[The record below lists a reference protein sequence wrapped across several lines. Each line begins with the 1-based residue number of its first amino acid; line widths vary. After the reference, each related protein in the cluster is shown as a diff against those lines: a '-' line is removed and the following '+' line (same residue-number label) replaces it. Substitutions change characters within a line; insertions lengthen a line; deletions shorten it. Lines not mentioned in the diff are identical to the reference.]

1 MSSLARNSPTPEQHW
16 IVEVVRA
23 DFEDKVE
30 AMKVQIQRLK
40 AELKE
45 ILEAGKK

>member
-1 MSSLARNSPTPEQHW
+1 
-16 IVEVVRA
+16 
-23 DFEDKVE
+23 
-30 AMKVQIQRLK
+30 MKVQIEEIKRLKEEIQRLK